1 MKKSI
6 LTLTAS
12 ILILGTSSL
21 YLIGCSQNKNESTHE
36 NMMEESSESK
46 VYACPMHPEIVGKEG
61 DKCSKCGM
69 ALKESESS
77 SNSDHEDHKH

>member
-6 LTLTAS
+6 LSLTAF
-12 ILILGTSSL
+12 ILILGASSL
-21 YLIGCSQNKNESTHE
+21 YLTGCSQNKNEANHE

-46 VYACPMHPEIVGKEG
+46 IYACPMHPEIVGKQG

-69 ALKESESS
+69 ALKESDRT
-77 SNSDHEDHKH
+77 SNSDHENHKH

>member
-12 ILILGTSSL
+12 ILILGASSL
-21 YLIGCSQNKNESTHE
+21 YLTRCSQKRNEGTHE
-36 NMMEESSESK
+36 NMMDESSESK
-46 VYACPMHPEIVGKEG
+46 VYACPMHPEIIGKEG
-61 DKCSKCGM
+61 DKCTKCGM
-69 ALKESESS
+69 ALKESESA